1 MICIQE
7 NKMKTIQNLLELLK
21 KRNRT
26 VLEMFIGT
34 VFYGLVIQAAG
45 IFIAKSQPVFA
56 MSLWLGIGLSL
67 LATIHMYRTID
78 MALDFDEETAGKLMR
93 RGYIIRYVVLYVV
106 MAFLCFTEVLN
117 PLVTFLG
124 YMSLKGTVYL
134 QPFTHKLCNKMFHE
148 TDEVFMA
155 GPQEASPDGKE
166 SCPGDVKNIS
176 PDVMKD
182 GGDENR

>member
-1 MICIQE
+1 
-7 NKMKTIQNLLELLK
+7 MKTIQNLLELLK

-34 VFYGLVIQAAG
+34 FFYGSVIQTAG

-78 MALDFDEETAGKLMR
+78 MALDFDEETAGKLMQ
-93 RGYIIRYVVLYVV
+93 RGYITRYVVLCVI
-106 MAFLCFTEVLN
+106 MAVLCFTEILN

-148 TDEVFMA
+148 TDQVFMSE
-155 GPQEASPDGKE
+155 PQETSPDGEE
-166 SCPGDVKNIS
+166 SCPCDAESIS
-176 PDVMKD
+176 PDVVKD
-182 GGDENR
+182 CGDENR